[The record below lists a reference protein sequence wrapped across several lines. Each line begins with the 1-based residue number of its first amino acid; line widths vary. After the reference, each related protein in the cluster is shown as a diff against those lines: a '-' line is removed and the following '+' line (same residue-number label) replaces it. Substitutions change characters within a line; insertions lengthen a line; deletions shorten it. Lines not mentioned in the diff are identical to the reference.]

1 MITTIFYPI
10 GMEIIIPTDF
20 LLIYGT
26 MHKKRGQFYNK
37 QRMLLGNKQIF
48 HTNEAFLRCFRR
60 EFTCWHNDQNSFKM
74 YIIMGNSVDTPYS
87 LTYPDEIDNLADL
100 QNQHPIFSNVNGD
113 GTVPFTSAQADTNS
127 IKYIYKGSSDHV
139 GMMSN
144 SGVISA
150 IIGLLQNNGDLMR
163 SQSMVE
169 FSSNPTH
176 NCVKTLPAMLIIGG
190 GSLIIVSVPIII
202 ITVKIVRRRRA
213 TYATIQ

>member
-1 MITTIFYPI
+1 
-10 GMEIIIPTDF
+10 
-20 LLIYGT
+20 
-26 MHKKRGQFYNK
+26 
-37 QRMLLGNKQIF
+37 
-48 HTNEAFLRCFRR
+48 
-60 EFTCWHNDQNSFKM
+60 
-74 YIIMGNSVDTPYS
+74 MGNSVDTPYS